1 MSRPDPDC
9 HGPHGPPQIRCDGLV
24 VGYGGSPLLPAVDL
38 EMRCG
43 EFWAVVGRNGSGK
56 TTFFKTLLGLIPPVG
71 GRVEHPGGPVR
82 IAYLAQRATFDALY
96 PVSVEQVVAM
106 GRVHRWSFLKPSGK
120 ADHDAAHRALEE
132 VGMDHL
138 AHRTF
143 RSLSEGQKQRV
154 LFARMIASGA
164 PIALLDE
171 PTVAMD
177 AVAERE
183 AMELLDSLRRRYHL
197 TVVVV
202 THYLKVAHDTAEHLL
217 FVDPDG
223 RNSIVGTPAE
233 VFAHPAFVA
242 RYGEVAQEVSDG

>member
-1 MSRPDPDC
+1 VTARDATCRTP
-9 HGPHGPPQIRCDGLV
+9 GGPPQIRCEGLV
-24 VGYGGSPLLPAVDL
+24 VGYGGNPLLPPVDL
-38 EMRCG
+38 EMSCG

-56 TTFFKTLLGLIPPVG
+56 STFFKTLLGLIPPVA
-71 GRVEHPGGPVR
+71 GRVEQPRGPIR

-96 PVSVEQVVAM
+96 PVSVAQVVEM
-106 GRVHRWSFLKPSGK
+106 GTVHGWSFLRPSGGE
-120 ADHDAAHRALEE
+120 DRAAARAALEE
-132 VGMDHL
+132 VGMAEH
-138 AHRTF
+138 ARRTF

-177 AVAERE
+177 AVAEQE
-183 AMELLDSLRRRYHL
+183 AMELLDRLRRRHHL

-202 THYLKVAHDTAEHLL
+202 THYLRVARDMAERLL

-223 RNSIVGTPAE
+223 RNSIVGPPDE

-242 RYGEVAQEVSDG
+242 RYGAMAKEVADG

>member
-1 MSRPDPDC
+1 MQQDHC
-9 HGPHGPPQIRCDGLV
+9 HEPHGPPQVRCNGLV
-24 VGYGGSPLLPAVDL
+24 VGYGGTALLPPVDL
-38 EMRCG
+38 EMTCG
-43 EFWAVVGRNGSGK
+43 QFWAVVGRNGSGK
-56 TTFFKTLLGLIPPVG
+56 TTLFKTLLGLIPPVG

-96 PVSVEQVVAM
+96 PVSVLQVVMM
-106 GRVHRWSFLKPSGK
+106 GTVHRWSFLKPGLGK
-120 ADHDAAHRALEE
+120 DRTAAMAALEE
-132 VGMDHL
+132 VGMVHV
-138 AHRTF
+138 ARRTF

-183 AMELLDSLRRRYHL
+183 AMELLDRLRKRHHL

-202 THYLKVAHDTAEHLL
+202 THYLKVAWEMAEHLL

-223 RNSIVGTPAE
+223 RNTIVGTPDE

-242 RYGEVAQEVSDG
+242 RYGEVAKEVRDG

>member
-1 MSRPDPDC
+1 MRQDGC
-9 HGPHGPPQIRCDGLV
+9 HEPHGPPQIRCSGLV
-24 VGYGGSPLLPAVDL
+24 VGHGGTPLLPPVDL
-38 EMRCG
+38 ELQCG
-43 EFWAVVGRNGSGK
+43 QFWAVVGRNGSGK

-71 GRVEHPGGPVR
+71 GRVEHPSGPVR
-82 IAYLAQRATFDALY
+82 IAYLAQRTTFDALY
-96 PVSVEQVVAM
+96 PVSVAQVVEM
-106 GRVHRWSFLKPSGK
+106 GRVHRWSFLKPSSGRDRAAALK
-120 ADHDAAHRALEE
+120 ALDE
-132 VGMDHL
+132 VGL
-138 AHRTF
+138 AQVAHRTF

-164 PIALLDE
+164 PVALLDE

-183 AMELLDSLRRRYHL
+183 AMELLDQLRRRYHL

-202 THYLKVAHDTAEHLL
+202 THYLKVARETAEHLL

-223 RNSIVGTPAE
+223 RNSLVGTPAE

-242 RYGEVAQEVSDG
+242 RYGEMAEEVNGG

>member
-1 MSRPDPDC
+1 MSSPTDDC
-9 HGPHGPPQIRCDGLV
+9 HEPHGPPQIACRDLV
-24 VGYGGSPLLPAVDL
+24 VGYGGNPLLPPVNL
-38 EMRCG
+38 EMQCG
-43 EFWAVVGRNGSGK
+43 QFWGVVGRNGSGK
-56 TTFFKTLLGLIPPVG
+56 TTFFKTLLGLIPPVD

-106 GRVHRWSFLKPSGK
+106 GRINRWSFLKPGGK
-120 ADHDAAHRALEE
+120 ADHTAAHEALGE
-132 VGMDHL
+132 VGMDHV

-183 AMELLDSLRRRYHL
+183 AMDLLDRLRRRHHL

-202 THYLKVAHDTAEHLL
+202 THYLKVARDTAEHLL

-223 RNSIVGTPAE
+223 RNSIVGTPEE
-233 VFAHPAFVA
+233 VFANPAFVA
-242 RYGEVAQEVSDG
+242 RYGEVAKEVTDG

>member
-1 MSRPDPDC
+1 LDQQPC
-9 HGPHGPPQIRCDGLV
+9 HKPHGPPQIRCEGLV
-24 VGYGGSPLLPAVDL
+24 VGYGGNALLPAVDL
-38 EMRCG
+38 EMTCG
-43 EFWAVVGRNGSGK
+43 QFWAVVGRNGSGK
-56 TTFFKTLLGLIPPVG
+56 TTFFKTLLGLIPPVS

-96 PVSVEQVVAM
+96 PVSVLQVVAM
-106 GRVHRWSFLKPSGK
+106 GTVHGWSFLKPSLGK
-120 ADHDAAHRALEE
+120 DRVAAKQALEE
-132 VGMDHL
+132 VGL
-138 AHRTF
+138 AHVAQRTF

-183 AMELLDSLRRRYHL
+183 AMKLLDSLRRRHHL

-202 THYLKVAHDTAEHLL
+202 THYLKVARETAEHLL

-223 RNSIVGTPAE
+223 RNSIVGTPDD
-233 VFAHPAFVA
+233 VFANPAFVA
-242 RYGEVAQEVSDG
+242 RYGEVAKEADHG